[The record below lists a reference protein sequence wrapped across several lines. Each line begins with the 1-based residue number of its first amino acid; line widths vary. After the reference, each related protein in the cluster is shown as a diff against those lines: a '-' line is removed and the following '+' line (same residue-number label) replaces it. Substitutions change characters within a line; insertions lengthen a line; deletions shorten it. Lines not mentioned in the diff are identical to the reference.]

1 MNVAEELFPM
11 VVDGRVVELD
21 RIASD
26 LLKAPPIKISI
37 DGKEVEIARATL
49 SKNPITGELKPKL
62 TTILD
67 AAQKAG
73 VFIPILCH
81 REHMEPVAVCRFCA
95 VDIGARTLVAACH
108 RPVEEGM
115 KVSTGATSDKVK
127 NSVKI
132 LTELLLVDNE
142 VPRVVNREYGDN
154 ELRTIA
160 KNLGMDPHASRFPK
174 NPHDRGTDD
183 SSMIISVDHNACI
196 LCDRCVRACNEVRHN
211 EVLGRMNKGFKARI
225 SFDLNDPM
233 GNSSCVSCGE
243 CMASCPT
250 GALTNKKLVGSNLA
264 AEPGA
269 LPVSLDDLFSHQ
281 LFKGISQPF
290 MEWNQGSVIRRKFK
304 QGEIICNEG
313 DSGSTAFIIE
323 EGVVDVFLKSPLNH
337 IKNTQSSGFLGLIK
351 KFTTTLSTA
360 SRDEEKKARYISI
373 DAPVSLNTS
382 NPIAQLTKE
391 DVLFGEM
398 TCMNNYPRSATVRAK
413 TDVSL
418 LEIRRNVLYILQ
430 RNRESKAILDG
441 VYNKRSISTH
451 LRSISL
457 FAEQFTDDKD
467 FEKFVDLVRE
477 KANLVR
483 LNPGDVLFRQG
494 DAEDNF
500 YLVRIGFVKIWLKQP
515 GGDHVI
521 NYTGPGG
528 MVGEIALM
536 GHLAEL
542 KGKLLSQGRTAS
554 ATALDHVDL
563 VSISGEDFK
572 LILQNFPK
580 IREKMVAIA
589 LERLTEIQRQ
599 VTKVESNN
607 LNDFLKQGLMEAR
620 SLLVLDLE
628 KCTRCDECTKA
639 CSDTHQGVTRLVR
652 EGLRFENFL
661 VASSCR
667 SCLDPYCMVGCPV
680 DAIHRGKKREMTIE
694 NWCIGCGKCAQNC
707 PYGNINM
714 QPFETNEKIDDINRP
729 GYKVAVVQQKATMC
743 DLCES
748 IDGQPSCVYA
758 CPHDAAHRMS
768 GAELIKKVESIK
780 N

>member
-26 LLKAPPIKISI
+26 LLKAPPIKLTI

-49 SKNPITGELKPKL
+49 SKNSVTGELKPKL

-160 KNLGMDPHASRFPK
+160 KKLGMDPHASRFPK

-269 LPVSLDDLFSHQ
+269 LPVSLDDLFTHE

-304 QGEIICNEG
+304 QGEIVCNEG
-313 DSGSTAFIIE
+313 ESGSTAFIIE

-430 RNRESKAILDG
+430 RNKESKAILDA

-589 LERLTEIQRQ
+589 LERITETQRQ
-599 VTKVESNN
+599 VAKVETNN

-714 QPFETNEKIDDINRP
+714 QPFETNEKIDDITRP

-748 IDGQPSCVYA
+748 VDGQPSCVYA

>member
-1 MNVAEELFPM
+1 MNVADEIVPL
-11 VVDGRVVELD
+11 VLDGRVVKLE
-21 RIASD
+21 RSAVE
-26 LLKAPPIKISI
+26 LLKAPPVKLTI
-37 DGKEVEIARATL
+37 DGKEVEIQGATL
-49 SKNPITGELKPKL
+49 FKNPITGELKPKL

-73 VFIPILCH
+73 VFIPVLCH

-108 RPVEEGM
+108 RPVEDGM
-115 KVSTGATSDKVK
+115 KVTTGATNEKVK
-127 NSVKI
+127 KSVKI

-142 VPRVVNREYGDN
+142 IPRIVNREYGDN

-174 NPHDRGTDD
+174 SQVDRGTDD

-196 LCDRCVRACNEVRHN
+196 LCDRCVRACNEIRHN
-211 EVLGRMNKGFKARI
+211 EVLGRMNKGFNARI

-233 GNSSCVSCGE
+233 GQSSCVSCGE

-250 GALTNKKLVGSNLA
+250 GALTNKKLVDSNLKDQ
-264 AEPGA
+264 PGA
-269 LPVSLDDLFSHQ
+269 MPVTIEDLFTHEIFQ
-281 LFKGISQPF
+281 GISKPF
-290 MEWNQGSVIRRKFK
+290 MEWNQGAVVRRKFK

-313 DSGSTAFIIE
+313 QAGSTAFIIE
-323 EGVVDVFLKSPLNH
+323 DGTLEIFLKSPLKH
-337 IKNTQSSGFLGLIK
+337 IENKKSTGFLGLIS
-351 KFTTTLSTA
+351 KFTSSLSSN
-360 SRDEEKKARYISI
+360 SRKDEKTARYISI
-373 DAPVSLNTS
+373 DAPVSLDIN
-382 NPIAQLTKE
+382 NPIAELNKQ
-391 DVLFGEM
+391 DVIFGEM

-413 TDVSL
+413 TDVTL
-418 LEIRRNVLYILQ
+418 LEIRMNVLYILQ
-430 RNRESKAILDG
+430 RNKKFKEILDN
-441 VYNKRSISTH
+441 VYNLRSISTH
-451 LRSISL
+451 LLSIPL
-457 FAEQFTDDKD
+457 FSDQFTDPKE
-467 FEKFVDLVRE
+467 FSKFVDLVR
-477 KANLVR
+477 KNAKLVR
-483 LNPGDVLFRQG
+483 LNPGDVIFRQG
-494 DAEDNF
+494 DREDNF
-500 YLVRIGFVKIWLKQP
+500 YLVRVGFVKIFLSQP
-515 GGDHVI
+515 GGDHVL

-528 MVGEIALM
+528 IVGEIALM
-536 GHLAEL
+536 SHLAEME
-542 KGKLLSQGRTAS
+542 GKAFAAGRTAS

-563 VSISGEDFK
+563 VSIHGEDFK
-572 LILQNFPK
+572 LILESFPK

-589 LERLTEIQRQ
+589 IERLANIQSQ
-599 VTKVESNN
+599 TKKVQHTN

-620 SLLVLDLE
+620 SLLVLDLQ

-639 CSDTHQGVTRLVR
+639 CADTHQGVTRLVR
-652 EGLRFENFL
+652 EGLRFENYL

-714 QPFETNEKIDDINRP
+714 QPFETNEKIDDVLNP
-729 GYKVAVVQQKATMC
+729 GFKVAVVQQKATMC

-758 CPHDAAHRMS
+758 CPHDAAHRMT
-768 GAELIKKVESIK
+768 GPELIKKVESYLA
-780 N
+780 

>member
-26 LLKAPPIKISI
+26 LLKAPPIKITI

-160 KNLGMDPHASRFPK
+160 KKLGMDPHASRFPK
-174 NPHDRGTDD
+174 NPNDRGTDD

-211 EVLGRMNKGFKARI
+211 EVLGRMNKGFKSRI

-269 LPVSLDDLFSHQ
+269 LPVSLDDLFTHE
-281 LFKGISQPF
+281 LFKGISKPF

-313 DSGSTAFIIE
+313 ESGSTAFIIE

-430 RNRESKAILDG
+430 RNKESKAILDG

-451 LRSISL
+451 LRSIPL
-457 FAEQFTDDKD
+457 FAEQFTNDKD
-467 FEKFVDLVRE
+467 FEQFVDLVRE

-542 KGKLLSQGRTAS
+542 KGKLLAQGRTAS

-563 VSISGEDFK
+563 VSISGQDFK
-572 LILQNFPK
+572 LILENFPK

-599 VTKVESNN
+599 VTKVESTN

-714 QPFETNEKIDDINRP
+714 QPFETNEKIDDITRP

-748 IDGQPSCVYA
+748 VDGQPSCVYA

-768 GAELIKKVESIK
+768 GAELIKKVESVK

>member
-243 CMASCPT
+243 CMVSCPT

-430 RNRESKAILDG
+430 RNRESKAVLDG

>member
-1 MNVAEELFPM
+1 MNVADEIVPL
-11 VVDGRVVELD
+11 VLDGRVVKLE
-21 RIASD
+21 RSAVE
-26 LLKAPPIKISI
+26 LLKAPPVKLTI
-37 DGKEVEIARATL
+37 DGKEVEIQGATL
-49 SKNPITGELKPKL
+49 FKNPITGELKPKL

-73 VFIPILCH
+73 VFIPVLCH

-108 RPVEEGM
+108 RPVEDGM
-115 KVSTGATSDKVK
+115 KVTTGATNEKVK
-127 NSVKI
+127 KSVKI

-142 VPRVVNREYGDN
+142 IPRIVNREYGDN

-174 NPHDRGTDD
+174 SQVDRGTDD

-196 LCDRCVRACNEVRHN
+196 LCDRCVRACNEIRHN
-211 EVLGRMNKGFKARI
+211 EVLGRMNKGFNARI

-233 GNSSCVSCGE
+233 GQSSCVSCGE

-250 GALTNKKLVGSNLA
+250 GALTNKKLVDSNLKDQ
-264 AEPGA
+264 PGA
-269 LPVSLDDLFSHQ
+269 MPVTIEDLFTHEIFQ
-281 LFKGISQPF
+281 GISKPF
-290 MEWNQGSVIRRKFK
+290 MEWNQGAVVRRKFK

-313 DSGSTAFIIE
+313 QAGSTAFIIE
-323 EGVVDVFLKSPLNH
+323 DGTLEIFLKSPLKH
-337 IKNTQSSGFLGLIK
+337 IENKKSTGFLGLIS
-351 KFTTTLSTA
+351 KFTSSLSSN
-360 SRDEEKKARYISI
+360 SRKDEKTARYISI
-373 DAPVSLNTS
+373 DAPVSLDIN
-382 NPIAQLTKE
+382 NPIAELNKQ
-391 DVLFGEM
+391 DVIFGEM

-413 TDVSL
+413 TDVTL
-418 LEIRRNVLYILQ
+418 LEIRMNVLYILQ
-430 RNRESKAILDG
+430 RNKKSKSILDN
-441 VYNKRSISTH
+441 VYNLRSISTH
-451 LRSISL
+451 LLSIPL
-457 FAEQFTDDKD
+457 FSDQFTDPKE
-467 FEKFVDLVRE
+467 FSKFVDLVR
-477 KANLVR
+477 KNAKLVR
-483 LNPGDVLFRQG
+483 LNPGDVIFRQG
-494 DAEDNF
+494 DREDNF
-500 YLVRIGFVKIWLKQP
+500 YLVRVGFVKIFLSQP
-515 GGDHVI
+515 GGDHVL

-528 MVGEIALM
+528 IVGEIALM
-536 GHLAEL
+536 SHLAEME
-542 KGKLLSQGRTAS
+542 GKAFAAGRTAS

-563 VSISGEDFK
+563 VSIHGEDFK
-572 LILQNFPK
+572 LILESFPK

-589 LERLTEIQRQ
+589 IERLANIQSQ
-599 VTKVESNN
+599 TKKVQHTN

-620 SLLVLDLE
+620 SLLVLDLQ

-639 CSDTHQGVTRLVR
+639 CADTHQGVTRLVR
-652 EGLRFENFL
+652 EGLRFENYL

-714 QPFETNEKIDDINRP
+714 QPFETNEKIDDVLNP
-729 GYKVAVVQQKATMC
+729 GFKVAVVQQKATMC

-758 CPHDAAHRMS
+758 CPHDAAHRMT
-768 GAELIKKVESIK
+768 GPELIKKVESYLA
-780 N
+780 

>member
-1 MNVAEELFPM
+1 MNVADEIVPL
-11 VVDGRVVELD
+11 VLDGRVVKLE
-21 RIASD
+21 RSAVE
-26 LLKAPPIKISI
+26 LLKAPPVKLTI
-37 DGKEVEIARATL
+37 DGKEVEIQGATL
-49 SKNPITGELKPKL
+49 FKNPITGELKPKL

-73 VFIPILCH
+73 VFIPVLCH

-108 RPVEEGM
+108 RPVEDGM
-115 KVSTGATSDKVK
+115 KVTTGATNEKVK
-127 NSVKI
+127 KSVKI

-142 VPRVVNREYGDN
+142 IPRIVNREYGDN

-174 NPHDRGTDD
+174 SQVDRGTDD

-196 LCDRCVRACNEVRHN
+196 LCDRCVRACNEIRHN
-211 EVLGRMNKGFKARI
+211 EVLGRMNKGFNARI

-233 GNSSCVSCGE
+233 GQSSCVSCGE

-250 GALTNKKLVGSNLA
+250 GALTNKKLVDSNLKDQ
-264 AEPGA
+264 PGA
-269 LPVSLDDLFSHQ
+269 MPVTIEDLFTHEIFQ
-281 LFKGISQPF
+281 GISKPF
-290 MEWNQGSVIRRKFK
+290 MEWNQGAVVRRKFK

-313 DSGSTAFIIE
+313 QAGSTAFIIE
-323 EGVVDVFLKSPLNH
+323 DGTLEIFLKSPLKH
-337 IKNTQSSGFLGLIK
+337 IENKKSTGFLGLIS
-351 KFTTTLSTA
+351 KFTSSLSSN
-360 SRDEEKKARYISI
+360 SRKDEKTARYISI
-373 DAPVSLNTS
+373 DAPVSLDIN
-382 NPIAQLTKE
+382 NPIAELNKQ
-391 DVLFGEM
+391 DVIFGEM

-413 TDVSL
+413 TDVTL
-418 LEIRRNVLYILQ
+418 LEIRMNVLYILQ
-430 RNRESKAILDG
+430 RNKKSKEILDN
-441 VYNKRSISTH
+441 VYNLRSISTH
-451 LRSISL
+451 LLSIPL
-457 FAEQFTDDKD
+457 FSDQFTDPKE
-467 FEKFVDLVRE
+467 FSKFVDLVR
-477 KANLVR
+477 KNAKLVR
-483 LNPGDVLFRQG
+483 LNPGDVIFRQG
-494 DAEDNF
+494 DREDNF
-500 YLVRIGFVKIWLKQP
+500 YLVRVGFVKIFLSQP
-515 GGDHVI
+515 GGDHVL

-528 MVGEIALM
+528 IVGEIALM
-536 GHLAEL
+536 SHLAEME
-542 KGKLLSQGRTAS
+542 GKAFAAGRTAS

-563 VSISGEDFK
+563 VSIHGEDFK
-572 LILQNFPK
+572 LILESFPK

-589 LERLTEIQRQ
+589 IERLANIQSQ
-599 VTKVESNN
+599 TKKVQHTN

-620 SLLVLDLE
+620 SLLVLDLQ

-639 CSDTHQGVTRLVR
+639 CADTHQGVTRLVR
-652 EGLRFENFL
+652 EGLRFENYL

-714 QPFETNEKIDDINRP
+714 QPFETNEKIDDVLNP
-729 GYKVAVVQQKATMC
+729 GFKVAVVQQKATMC

-758 CPHDAAHRMS
+758 CPHDAAHRMT
-768 GAELIKKVESIK
+768 GPELIKKVESYLA
-780 N
+780 

>member
-160 KNLGMDPHASRFPK
+160 KTLGMDPHASRFPK

-243 CMASCPT
+243 CMVSCPT